1 MIAVTFQSFD
11 GHFSIGKLGLDQALD
26 FACVHGH
33 EVSSP
38 LLQKRLLVTS
48 SCERLMVAWERNVA
62 DHPPVTDMCRA
73 TAGFLL
79 GAVDDKKM
87 YLGLTQD
94 RLVDGVQQ
102 MRIVA
107 AGAKRSS
114 QIRRIILAEADVKG
128 TRAGERHTIEAF
140 AEVVRHWCDEA
151 KTATGLRDF
160 DVACRTAGLVGDV
173 SQRPSIHQ
181 ARTHDRER

>member
-73 TAGFLL
+73 TAGFLVRR
-79 GAVDDKKM
+79 VDDKVM
-87 YLGLTQD
+87 ALGLQRD
-94 RLVDGVQQ
+94 RRGAGAQQRRLVAG
-102 MRIVA
+102 
-107 AGAKRSS
+107 GAKGSC

-128 TRAGERHTIEAF
+128 TRAGETHTIAAF

-151 KTATGLRDF
+151 KPATGLRDF
-160 DVACRTAGLVGDV
+160 DVACRTAG
-173 SQRPSIHQ
+173 
-181 ARTHDRER
+181 